1 MGFGR
6 VSDSGGWMD
15 GPEAPLEAAHML
27 LAPSEVVLRD
37 LAPSE
42 VVPRDLAPSEV
53 AQRV

>member
-15 GPEAPLEAAHML
+15 DLEAPLEVAHVLM
-27 LAPSEVVLRD
+27 APSEVVLRD

-42 VVPRDLAPSEV
+42 VVPWDLAPSEV
-53 AQRV
+53 DQRV